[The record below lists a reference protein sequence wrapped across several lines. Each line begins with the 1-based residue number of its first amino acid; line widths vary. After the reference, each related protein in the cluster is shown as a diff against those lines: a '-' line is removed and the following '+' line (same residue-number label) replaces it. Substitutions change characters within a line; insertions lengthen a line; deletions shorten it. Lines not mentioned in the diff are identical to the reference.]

1 MHKIDSNGAT
11 IDNRF
16 TEGDAQSAVP
26 ATIVSAAIMN
36 ALQTELVTL
45 IEGVGIT
52 LLTSGT
58 DTEDQLD
65 AAIKELISRGGRAAP
80 VSQAI
85 VNNQASAADV
95 VGFPNLD
102 ISTIK
107 SAVCVMDIFRR
118 TDSNVVKETGYLFL
132 NYDSEA
138 SAWDVSFTTGF
149 DDAGVVFSMAL
160 VSGSVY
166 KLQYTSSN
174 LAGSSYAGTA
184 RLTDIKKVLL

>member
-45 IEGVGIT
+45 IEGVGLT

-65 AAIKELISRGGRAAP
+65 AAIKELIARGGRSTPINQTVA
-80 VSQAI
+80 
-85 VNNQASAADV
+85 NNQTIATDV
-95 VGFPNLD
+95 TDFPQLD
-102 ISTIK
+102 ISTLK
-107 SAVCVMDIFRR
+107 SLTCVYDIYRV
-118 TDSNVVKETGYLFL
+118 TDSNKSKETGYLFL
-132 NYDSEA
+132 NYDSDLG
-138 SAWDVSFTTGF
+138 AWDVSFVSGF
-149 DDAGVVFSMAL
+149 DDAGITFSVVL

-166 KLQYTSSN
+166 KLQYQSTDIAGGSYVGN
-174 LAGSSYAGTA
+174 L
-184 RLTDIKKVLL
+184 RVTDIKKILL